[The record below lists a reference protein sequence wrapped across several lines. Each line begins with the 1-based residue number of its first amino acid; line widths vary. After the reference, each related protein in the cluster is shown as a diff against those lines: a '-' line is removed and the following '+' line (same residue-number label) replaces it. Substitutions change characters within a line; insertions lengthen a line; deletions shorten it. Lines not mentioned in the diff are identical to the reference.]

1 MSQSKESRVSAS
13 PGTAPGYRIA
23 MILLGIAVTPVLLS
37 SSSLGN
43 QMSNGDLIKVVG
55 IGSLILAILASI
67 TISVGEK
74 ARLPTYG
81 IVKYPFGEKGA
92 IAINVLLAVSLFG
105 WIAVTA
111 NMFGHSVADLL
122 AQHGVN
128 VPAPLLVA
136 IGCVIFVASTAFGF
150 EVLGKVAQFA
160 VPVIALM
167 MCYIVRV
174 ALNGQA
180 PAVDAIAG
188 MPMGVA
194 VSTVVGT
201 IIVLVAT
208 LPDFGSFTHNRK
220 HAVGGALLT
229 FLIAYP
235 LLYWAGATPS
245 VLTGKSSLLTAMA
258 VFGATLPAA
267 LLLIFATVTG
277 NAGNMF
283 QGTLV
288 TSTLIT
294 RFPKW
299 QITVALGVLAAIVG
313 SLNIMS
319 WFSPLLLL
327 LGIATPPVAGIY
339 IADFVMYRRNGYDAA
354 APAREP
360 QIKIMTFVAW
370 ILGSLTGF
378 ATVNGMFTVTS
389 IPSLDSILVACIG
402 YMILSRFAQASG
414 TVKPSGH

>member
-1 MSQSKESRVSAS
+1 MRDTDEG
-13 PGTAPGYRIA
+13 PNTAPGYRIA

-37 SSSLGN
+37 SSSLGS
-43 QMSNGDLIKVVG
+43 QLSSLALIKVVVMGG
-55 IGSLILAILASI
+55 IILTVLSAI
-67 TISVGEK
+67 TICVGEK

-111 NMFGHSVADLL
+111 NMFGHSVHDLL
-122 AQHGVN
+122 AQQGLEIP
-128 VPAPLLVA
+128 VPVLVA
-136 IGCVIFVASTAFGF
+136 MGCVIFVIATAFGF
-150 EVLGKVAQFA
+150 ELLGKVAQFA

-167 MCYIVRV
+167 LCYCVYV
-174 ALNGQA
+174 AAHGMVPV
-180 PAVDAIAG
+180 PAGFTD
-188 MPMGVA
+188 MNTGVA

-208 LPDFGSFTHNRK
+208 LPDFGSFVHDRK
-220 HAVGGALLT
+220 HAVIGAVLT

-245 VLTGKSSLLTAMA
+245 GISGKGSLLGAMA
-258 VFGATLPAA
+258 MFGAVLPAA

-288 TSTLIT
+288 VSTLFT

-299 QITVALGVLAAIVG
+299 QITVALGVLAVIVG
-313 SLNIMS
+313 SMDIMA
-319 WFSPLLLL
+319 WFIPFLLF

-339 IADFVMYRRNGYDAA
+339 IADFLLYRRGGYDERVLASD
-354 APAREP
+354 P
-360 QIKIMTFVAW
+360 QVKVLTFVAW
-370 ILGSLTGF
+370 IIGSLVGFMTVKGVFSVTG
-378 ATVNGMFTVTS
+378 
-389 IPSLDSILVACIG
+389 IPSLDSIVVACACYAIFSR
-402 YMILSRFAQASG
+402 ITRLRSVVSRF
-414 TVKPSGH
+414 

>member
-1 MSQSKESRVSAS
+1 MGNSNETRATPNLS
-13 PGTAPGYRIA
+13 TAPGHKIA

-43 QMSNGDLIKVVG
+43 QMTNGELVKVLA
-55 IGSLILAILASI
+55 IGSIILAVIASV

-92 IAINVLLAVSLFG
+92 IAINVLLAISLFG

-111 NMFGHSVADLL
+111 SMFGHSIADLL
-122 AQHGVN
+122 AQHGVS
-128 VPAPLLVA
+128 VPVPLLVA

-167 MCYIVRV
+167 LIYVVHLAMT
-174 ALNGQA
+174 GQA
-180 PAVDAIAG
+180 PAVPAVAT

-194 VSTVVGT
+194 VSSVVGT

-208 LPDFGSFTHNRK
+208 LPDFGSFTHDRK
-220 HAVGGALLT
+220 HAVGGALLA

-235 LLYWAGATPS
+235 LLYWCGATPS
-245 VLTGKSSLLTAMA
+245 VLTGKSSLLAAMA

-267 LLLIFATVTG
+267 LLLIFATVTA

-288 TSTLIT
+288 TSTLFT

-299 QITVALGVLAAIVG
+299 QITVALGVLAVIVG
-313 SLNIMS
+313 SMDIMS
-319 WFSPLLLL
+319 WFIPFLLF

-354 APAREP
+354 VLAREP
-360 QIKIMTFVAW
+360 QIKLMTFVAW
-370 ILGSLTGF
+370 IIGALTGF
-378 ATVNGMFTVTS
+378 ATVRGMFTLTS

-402 YMILSRFAQASG
+402 YMILSRVGHARGA
-414 TVKPSGH
+414 VKSAGH